1 MSEAATSSEPVTG
14 RIPIATLAGDIDVSA
29 TIESGQTYGW
39 WRADGTEYGAVPA
52 DRDPGPWYE
61 TVLRPEDLPVGG
73 SRGAM
78 DALGQEP
85 TVIGVRRAADELQ
98 WRAAGGAEPA
108 AVESAVRRLLRLDD
122 DLPALQRTAPDDPVI
137 EAALERFPGLRLVR
151 EPPFRCLISFICST
165 QMRVGRI
172 HRMQRR
178 LARRFGEPIAWRG
191 DTVHAFP
198 TPAALAAADEAAL
211 RDCGLGYRA
220 PYVRATAQMV
230 AAVEAHPAEAA
241 ELPYPESREW
251 LTRFDGVG
259 PKVADCVLLFAL
271 DEPTAVPLDTWVQT
285 AITDHFPAC
294 DRGSYAETSTAIR
307 ERLGGEIAGYVQTVL
322 FHHLRTAA

>member
-1 MSEAATSSEPVTG
+1 MPKPATAPEPITG
-14 RIPIATLAGDIDVSA
+14 RIPVPELAGDVDLSA

-39 WRADGTEYGAVPA
+39 WRADGTDYGAVPS

-61 TVLRPEDLPVGG
+61 TVLHPEDPPVGVD
-73 SRGAM
+73 RAEL
-78 DALGQEP
+78 ATWVQRP
-85 TVIGVRRAADELQ
+85 TVVGVRRAADEVQ
-98 WRAAGGAEPA
+98 WRASAGAEPA
-108 AVESAVRRLLRLDD
+108 AVDSTVRRLLRLDD
-122 DLPALQRTAPDDPVI
+122 DLPALQWEAPDDPVI
-137 EAALERFPGLRLVR
+137 REAIGRFPGLRLVR

-165 QMRVGRI
+165 QMRVARI

-178 LARRFGEPIAWRG
+178 LARTFGEPIAWRG

-198 TPAALAAADEAAL
+198 TPESLAEASEDAL

-220 PYVRATAQMV
+220 PYVRATARMV
-230 AAVEAHPAEAA
+230 ADGEAHPAAA
-241 ELPYPESREW
+241 AKRSYPKSREW

-271 DEPTAVPLDTWVQT
+271 DELAAVPLDTWIQT
-285 AITDHFPAC
+285 AIGDHFPDC
-294 DRGSYAETSTAIR
+294 DRDSYAETSVAIR

-322 FHHLRTAA
+322 FHHLRTAE